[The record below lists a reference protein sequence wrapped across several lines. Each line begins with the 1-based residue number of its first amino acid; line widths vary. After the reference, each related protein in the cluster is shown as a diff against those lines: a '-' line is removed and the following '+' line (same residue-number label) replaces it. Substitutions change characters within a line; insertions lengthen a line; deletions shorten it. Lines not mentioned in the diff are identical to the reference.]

1 MLGLAYL
8 VYKFFDKKSASGSG
22 VTTLAYKSVIKNQN
36 TQNWQLAEELHKP
49 VYSTFRDYLG
59 LLI

>member
-1 MLGLAYL
+1 M
-8 VYKFFDKKSASGSG
+8 VYKLFDKKSASGSA

-36 TQNWQLAEELHKP
+36 IQNWQLAEELHKP

-59 LLI
+59 VLI

>member
-36 TQNWQLAEELHKP
+36 TQNWQWTEELHKP